1 MQQYIDLLQDVLHNG
16 VDTTDRTGVGTKSV
30 FGRML
35 KLNLQDGFPIITTRR
50 VSLRIAFEE
59 TIFFLRGMTDTK
71 GLERKNINI
80 WKGNSSRE
88 FLDKLGHSDWPEG
101 EIGLGSYGSLW
112 RHFPSGDGM
121 GYIDQVKALLD
132 GLKNNPTSRRHIISA
147 WHPDWSISQSALPE
161 CHILQQYNI
170 QGNNLNSIVYIRS
183 QDLPYGCPY
192 NMMGYGLL
200 LHIYAKYLNLI
211 PNELILMLGDTHIY
225 NNQIPF
231 VTKQVLRTPKQLPK
245 LAIYKELNT
254 FEDIIS
260 LEFWDME
267 LIGYDPHPDFKNKP
281 AMAV

>member
-1 MQQYIDLLQDVLHNG
+1 
-16 VDTTDRTGVGTKSV
+16 
-30 FGRML
+30 
-35 KLNLQDGFPIITTRR
+35 
-50 VSLRIAFEE
+50 
-59 TIFFLRGMTDTK
+59 
-71 GLERKNINI
+71 
-80 WKGNSSRE
+80 
-88 FLDKLGHSDWPEG
+88 
-101 EIGLGSYGSLW
+101 
-112 RHFPSGDGM
+112 M